1 MFFGM
6 NNGELVWKVVQGART
21 PMKPNSACLI
31 ALLAVAQFCLGL
43 CARGVTYDVAADFST
58 ISNPNGVWSYGYAL
72 TLGGSFNLYNQAG
85 SILGI
90 DYWSLSGDVP
100 DVAHN
105 STPNPVSLG
114 TPLFAPYQAA
124 LHPGVNG
131 EYSIFRFT
139 APVAGSYL
147 LQTSFSG
154 IDTNGTT
161 TDVHVLTNDA
171 VIFSGSVNGFGPGTG
186 PSFVTNLVL
195 QANDRVDFEVGYGSD
210 GNFFDDATGIQAT
223 LILAVPILT
232 VQSLGSLGA
241 QIGWSTNFTGYSL
254 ESTTNLPAGAWTSV
268 TNHVTPQGQQFTVTV
283 ATTFPQQYFRLRKP

>member
-1 MFFGM
+1 MRLSSARLIP
-6 NNGELVWKVVQGART
+6 LV
-21 PMKPNSACLI
+21 
-31 ALLAVAQFCLGL
+31 AVAQFYLGL

-58 ISNPNGVWSYGYAL
+58 SSNPNGVWSYGYAL
-72 TLGGSFNLYNQAG
+72 TLGGSFTLYNQAG
-85 SILGI
+85 STLGI
-90 DYWSLSGDVP
+90 DYWSLSGGVP

-124 LHPGVNG
+124 LHPGQYG

-139 APVAGSYL
+139 APVAGSYQ

-186 PSFVTNLVL
+186 PGLVTNLVL
-195 QANDRVDFEVGYGSD
+195 QANDRVDFAVGYGSD
-210 GNFFDDATGIQAT
+210 GNYFDDATGIQAT
-223 LILAVPILT
+223 LILAVPMLT
-232 VQSLGSLGA
+232 VQPLDGLGVQL
-241 QIGWSTNFTGYSL
+241 GWSTNFTGYSL
-254 ESTTNLPAGAWTSV
+254 ESATNLAAGGWTSV
-268 TNHVTPQGQQFTVTV
+268 TNQITPQGQQFTVTV
-283 ATTFPQQYFRLRKP
+283 ATNFPQQYFRLQKP